1 MQGGR
6 IMNFTLSLGATS
18 IFFALLTTS
27 CGVHESG
34 RLSPE
39 EKLPTEFSD
48 YKYIDEITEFEN
60 YTVEKFKVPPR
71 STVEHSLNKTTNNI
85 IIEIATDVD
94 DHTRQHTF
102 YKLNT
107 SGNIIDSHQF
117 SRSFLIAKKT
127 GDEQLVG
134 GTFLVNKENS
144 YYSTWPLNGDKTKRP
159 FTPINQDLAWST
171 EQVDAYYKEIT
182 KKSARLD
189 DVETYEKISAHENK
203 RRIRKVYYLN
213 TTGKW
218 YVLYGNSLTSDFSGK
233 RLSGINTLFKDFT
246 DVERGFGRYTPPS
259 NITIP
264 YFEKQTY
271 SKYCAQNAGSSGC
284 SMNYTWEGI
293 GYYQVTIADVIFK
306 FKNKGSLSRSDFKGT
321 AFPPKETLL
330 NNFAYYTMPALTYSL
345 FSANEELY
353 LIKHK

>member
-1 MQGGR
+1 
-6 IMNFTLSLGATS
+6 MNFTLSLGATS

-117 SRSFLIAKKT
+117 SRSFLIAKKP
-127 GDEQLVG
+127 
-134 GTFLVNKENS
+134 GTSN
-144 YYSTWPLNGDKTKRP
+144 W
-159 FTPINQDLAWST
+159 LAALFWST
-171 EQVDAYYKEIT
+171 KKTAIT
-182 KKSARLD
+182 LP
-189 DVETYEKISAHENK
+189 
-203 RRIRKVYYLN
+203 
-213 TTGKW
+213 
-218 YVLYGNSLTSDFSGK
+218 
-233 RLSGINTLFKDFT
+233 
-246 DVERGFGRYTPPS
+246 GR
-259 NITIP
+259 
-264 YFEKQTY
+264 
-271 SKYCAQNAGSSGC
+271 
-284 SMNYTWEGI
+284 
-293 GYYQVTIADVIFK
+293 
-306 FKNKGSLSRSDFKGT
+306 
-321 AFPPKETLL
+321 
-330 NNFAYYTMPALTYSL
+330 
-345 FSANEELY
+345 
-353 LIKHK
+353 